1 MPKAYFEPENLNAL
15 TEVFTEVKR
24 RLIAIGMVE
33 PTMLDTVAGRILRMA
48 ADGVPPQTILNKVIP
63 MSAAEGGL
71 PRSPDE
77 VVATEA
83 AHGK

>member
-24 RLIAIGMVE
+24 RLVARGMVD

-48 ADGVPPQTILNKVIP
+48 ADGLPPRSILNEVIS
-63 MSAAEGGL
+63 MSAAEAGL
-71 PRSPDE
+71 ASSPR
-77 VVATEA
+77 
-83 AHGK
+83 